1 MCNFAKYMRIIFN
14 IKNNMS
20 KNRIYLFLSFV
31 MLSIVMSAQ
40 EQFHRGLDQYKF
52 IPKGQWITGVN
63 VSFSQ
68 GSYDDFQFFIVENIN
83 GDNYSFK
90 VSPMVMYCFKDNMAA
105 GGRLSYKRSLIK
117 LDAANVIMDSE
128 SSYDIDNLYSLS
140 HSYYGMACFR
150 NYFSFGRNKR
160 FGMFAE
166 AQLEFG
172 GGESKLCNG
181 SGDDLTG
188 TFERNYSVNLGVAPG
203 ILMFLNN
210 YSAIEVNVGVLG
222 FSYTHTKSTTDQIY
236 VANRNSKSA
245 NFKID
250 LFSISFG
257 VVFYL

>member
-1 MCNFAKYMRIIFN
+1 MQKSIEMTRIRYYILV
-14 IKNNMS
+14 
-20 KNRIYLFLSFV
+20 LFIGLSAA
-31 MLSIVMSAQ
+31 MSAQ
-40 EQFHRGLDQYKF
+40 EQFRRGLDQYTF
-52 IPKGQWITGVN
+52 IPKGQWLTGVN

-90 VSPMVMYCFKDNMAA
+90 LSPMVMYCFKDNMAA

-117 LDAANVIMDSE
+117 VDGANVIMDSE
-128 SSYDIDNLYSLS
+128 SSYDVDNLYSLS
-140 HSYYGMACFR
+140 HSYSGMACFR

-166 AQLEFG
+166 CQLEFG

-181 SGDDLTG
+181 SGDDVTG
-188 TFERNYSVNLGVAPG
+188 TFERSYSLNLGVAPG
-203 ILMFLNN
+203 LLMFLNN

-222 FSYTHTKSTTDQIY
+222 FGYTHTKSITDQIY
-236 VANRNSKSA
+236 IANRNSKSA
-245 NFKID
+245 NFRVD